1 MSEAELVELLQ
12 SFAAMGRWFFDN
24 RIIDQ
29 LTAVLVERAKAG
41 TAGQA
46 SVDRVAAC
54 LDGINHRNKMLAA
67 YLEEQLEP

>member
-24 RIIDQ
+24 RVLDQ